1 LASVS
6 CSKNNVGFFGCDH
19 SETGQSK
26 ERRVALSRKTLWVA
40 GAAGLAVLVGL
51 AFFGSYDAPLLG
63 SAGVHAQHYLN
74 LPIFDL
80 GTTPVTILFLIK
92 VGVFLIV
99 LGFVASFLLHILQRR
114 VLKYTPLAPP
124 QQYAVARVASYVIF
138 GLGLVIGLESLG
150 LNLNSLVLVGGALG
164 LGVGLGL
171 QTVVANFVAGLIL
184 LFEQP
189 IRIGD
194 RIEVGDTYGDVV
206 EIRGRSTWVRTNDN
220 ILIVVPNSYFITNKL
235 INLTLNDP
243 EVRMA
248 IPVGVGYKSDPQTV
262 REILLRI
269 ARENPNVLED
279 PPPMVVF
286 DSFGDNSLNFI
297 LRVWTV
303 TMVKFPSVLKSDL
316 YFAIFEAFTKTGIEM
331 PFPQRDL
338 HLRSVDAEA
347 WAAMQDGASKAVGDS
362 RSG

>member
-1 LASVS
+1 
-6 CSKNNVGFFGCDH
+6 VG
-19 SETGQSK
+19 
-26 ERRVALSRKTLWVA
+26 
-40 GAAGLAVLVGL
+40 
-51 AFFGSYDAPLLG
+51 
-63 SAGVHAQHYLN
+63 
-74 LPIFDL
+74 
-80 GTTPVTILFLIK
+80 
-92 VGVFLIV
+92 
-99 LGFVASFLLHILQRR
+99 
-114 VLKYTPLAPP
+114 
-124 QQYAVARVASYVIF
+124 RVASYVVF
-138 GLGLVIGLESLG
+138 ALGLVIGLESLG

-220 ILIVVPNSYFITNKL
+220 ILIVVPNSHFITNKL
-235 INLTLNDP
+235 INVTLNDP

-248 IPVGVGYKSDPQTV
+248 IPVGVGYKSDPPTV
-262 REILLRI
+262 REILLRV

-303 TMVKFPSVLKSDL
+303 TMVKHPPVLKSDL
-316 YFAIFEAFTKTGIEM
+316 YFAIFEAFTKEGIEM

-347 WAAMQDGASKAVGDS
+347 WASMREGASKTVGES
-362 RSG
+362 QSN